1 MRAPTRR
8 EFGIAAHLQQT
19 TRADCIRDQSFIP
32 IARIGTFFALV
43 IETLEHNAISENH
56 EVLRDQTHRERMN
69 GPLQFHERSQHFI
82 GANDEPLSVAVHVSN
97 PDCSAL
103 SIHG

>member
-8 EFGIAAHLQQT
+8 EFGIAAHLQRT
-19 TRADCIRDQSFIP
+19 TRADCISNQSFIP

-43 IETLEHNAISENH
+43 IETLEHNAISKSH

-69 GPLQFHERSQHFI
+69 RPLQF
-82 GANDEPLSVAVHVSN
+82 
-97 PDCSAL
+97 
-103 SIHG
+103 

>member
-8 EFGIAAHLQQT
+8 EFGIAAHLQRT

-43 IETLEHNAISENH
+43 IETLELNAISKSH
-56 EVLRDQTHRERMN
+56 EVLRDQTHPRTRES
-69 GPLQFHERSQHFI
+69 PF
-82 GANDEPLSVAVHVSN
+82 AV
-97 PDCSAL
+97 P
-103 SIHG
+103 

>member
-43 IETLEHNAISENH
+43 IETLERNAISESH
-56 EVLRDQTHRERMN
+56 EVLRDQTHRERI
-69 GPLQFHERSQHFI
+69 SW
-82 GANDEPLSVAVHVSN
+82 A
-97 PDCSAL
+97 
-103 SIHG
+103 

>member
-8 EFGIAAHLQQT
+8 EFGIAAHLQRT

-43 IETLEHNAISENH
+43 IKTLEHNAISESH

-69 GPLQFHERSQHFI
+69 RPLHSK
-82 GANDEPLSVAVHVSN
+82 NAVN
-97 PDCSAL
+97 
-103 SIHG
+103 I